1 MSYGN
6 ANVARYREV
15 EVLSLSPARRLVL
28 LYTHLLALLRQGHHA
43 MLQDRR
49 ADRTIKLL
57 KAHAILEELRFT
69 LDHEQGGVIAD
80 SLSALY
86 ECFMGEVIQA
96 GQEGGEPA
104 RLARVIENV
113 AELHE
118 AFSQAAEQLEAMMPA
133 QAAAGA

>member
-1 MSYGN
+1 MSYGA

-28 LYTHLLALLRQGHHA
+28 LYTHLLSLLRQSHHA
-43 MLQDRR
+43 MLQEQR
-49 ADRTIKLL
+49 ADRTTKLL
-57 KAHAILEELRFT
+57 KAHAILEELRYT
-69 LDHEQGGVIAD
+69 LDHEQGGQIAD

-86 ECFMGEVIQA
+86 ECFMDEVLRA
-96 GQEGGEPA
+96 TREPDA
-104 RLARVIENV
+104 PRLARVIANI

-118 AFSQAAEQLEAMMPA
+118 AFAQAADQLEQLMPA

>member
-28 LYTHLLALLRQGHHA
+28 LYTHLLSLLRQGHHA
-43 MLQDRR
+43 MVHGQR
-49 ADRTIKLL
+49 ADRTVKLL

-69 LDHEQGGVIAD
+69 LDHEQGGEIAD

-86 ECFMGEVIQA
+86 ECFMDEVIKA
-96 GQEGGEPA
+96 SREGGDPA
-104 RLARVIENV
+104 RLARVIENITD
-113 AELHE
+113 LHE